1 MIHRRSDGNKRG
13 STSTLRRFRRLSL
26 AALGAGAIMMPA
38 CSIPTH
44 DAASGL
50 NDVPAELLASTTT
63 SAPLPEEGPEF
74 ELVLYWHGEQGRLIR
89 VRRPVSTQPTVAEAI
104 TRLLEGPTQDEISR
118 NPAEYFQPDAGLT
131 DAALNP
137 QVSEPVDGIL
147 TITFASQ
154 GKFRELDNKR
164 NAAAELVCT
173 VTEFEG
179 ISGVIVR
186 DDLPDPIVL
195 PGTNSE
201 LIEGPAMRSHY
212 ADCVGVDALTA
223 SDVSTTDPDDTP
235 ANRPGAAATP

>member
-1 MIHRRSDGNKRG
+1 M
-13 STSTLRRFRRLSL
+13 T
-26 AALGAGAIMMPA
+26 AA

-63 SAPLPEEGPEF
+63 SAPPPEEGPEF

-104 TRLLEGPTQDEISR
+104 ARLLEGPTQDEISR

-137 QVSEPVDGIL
+137 QVSEPVEGIL

-186 DDLPDPIVL
+186 DELPDPIVL

-201 LIEGPAMRSHY
+201 LIEGPAMRNHY

-223 SDVSTTDPDDTP
+223 SDVSTSDPDNGP
-235 ANRPGAAATP
+235 ANRPGAASTP